1 MAAKPRLRKLYTIH
15 WYRGDW
21 CYRTTMG
28 CPWAHVLEMK
38 KLARTL
44 GDTIKHEF
52 ECYVGY

>member
-1 MAAKPRLRKLYTIH
+1 MAKPRLRKLYTIH

-28 CPWAHVLEMK
+28 CPWSHVLEMK
-38 KLARTL
+38 RLAKVL

-52 ECYVGY
+52 DCYSEY